1 MFDPPFQAPRGAHVK
16 GALENVT
23 AWRPNG
29 TPCGVFESYVVKGIT
44 AASAVQLH
52 QPAASNEFLAFLVWV
67 STPCRRFYFSF
78 AYAKH
83 AFSYWWGPGNTEFL
97 GPEMRLETGFDVME
111 MVANS
116 SSDRRQVGRQKDPQ
130 RSSVTHGSKPSQFRL
145 RVTRRDQQD
154 SY

>member
-67 STPCRRFYFSF
+67 STPNF
-78 AYAKH
+78 
-83 AFSYWWGPGNTEFL
+83 FL
-97 GPEMRLETGFDVME
+97 PPFL
-111 MVANS
+111 
-116 SSDRRQVGRQKDPQ
+116 
-130 RSSVTHGSKPSQFRL
+130 L
-145 RVTRRDQQD
+145 
-154 SY
+154 

>member
-52 QPAASNEFLAFLVWV
+52 QPAASNEFLAFW
-67 STPCRRFYFSF
+67 SGSAPPTFFCRRFYFSF

-111 MVANS
+111 MVANHPQIAARS
-116 SSDRRQVGRQKDPQ
+116 AGRRI
-130 RSSVTHGSKPSQFRL
+130 RSGPRL
-145 RVTRRDQQD
+145 RMAANRANSGSV
-154 SY
+154 